1 MSEDKDTGT
10 IQALLDRMQK
20 YRLPRAME
28 IKARVDAGERLSESE
43 FEFLQRVIAD
53 AQDWQRLVKDRPAF
67 HPLASQI
74 LQLISDIVARALE
87 NEQDKPG

>member
-1 MSEDKDTGT
+1 MSDESDDLGT

-28 IKARVDAGERLSESE
+28 IKERVDAGERLTESE

-53 AQDWQRLVKDRPAF
+53 AQDWQRLVKDHPEF

-74 LQLISDIVARALE
+74 LQLISDIVGKALE
-87 NEQDKPG
+87 NQQKP